1 MIAIGIDPDCKDCA
15 IAAWDGAGPFAA
27 QVIHVVRRKTKVQ
40 SQVLMAAALAGK
52 NPLPELF
59 GLDVTTIAI
68 EGQQIDGRRA
78 RPADLFTL
86 AHVTGAA
93 LAWCTEWWGM
103 ANILIPTPNQW
114 KKSVAKHAM
123 QARMYSRFGWG
134 YTKHGSGSDR
144 YARPVNPPSNFDH
157 ITKGQWKHVGDALL
171 LAQWAYDTTT

>member
-1 MIAIGIDPDCKDCA
+1 MIALGIDPDSKDCA
-15 IAAWDGAGPFAA
+15 IAAWGDDGPFAA
-27 QVIHVVRRKTKVQ
+27 QVIHVVRRTTDVQ
-40 SQVLMAAALAGK
+40 SQVLMAAALADH
-52 NPLPELF
+52 NPRWELF

-103 ANILIPTPNQW
+103 ANILIPTPREW
-114 KKSVAKHAM
+114 KGSVAKHAM
-123 QARMYSRFGWG
+123 QARLYNELGWE
-134 YTKHGSGSDR
+134 YTKHGSGAGR
-144 YARPVNPPSNFDH
+144 YARPIFIPDNFKH

-171 LAQWAYDTTT
+171 LAKWAYNTTT